1 MGSLLVPVIAGI
13 FMVKLEKKLPPELL
27 TLMTPWFRYVD
38 DIFIKLYVLN
48 KINRFDI
55 AQKIAFYVVLISKA
69 T

>member
-1 MGSLLVPVIAGI
+1 
-13 FMVKLEKKLPPELL
+13 MVKLEKKLPPELL